1 MELKDCLFLLIIK
14 KKVIIVSVDSFE
26 KYVLPRVKIENYNM
40 EIDGRNFYDQ
50 PINDSIKQYDEI
62 KKNINRAG

>member
-14 KKVIIVSVDSFE
+14 KKVIIVSVDSFK